1 MYLFSFL
8 VLCVCVCVCLYVCVR
23 TLIALFLRTVMIM
36 TVISNLNSQR
46 GHLSWTARLTFLV
59 DMVRML
65 LVTLLLDM
73 IQQGSLHM
81 YRGFCSG
88 MFQVCSLLTIKII
101 HLNELVILIW
111 HRKKHMPK
119 FLWECSRHLLKILQA
134 LVKKKYAWT
143 KSFIT

>member
-1 MYLFSFL
+1 M
-8 VLCVCVCVCLYVCVR
+8 CVR
-23 TLIALFLRTVMIM
+23 TLIALFLRTVMIV

-111 HRKKHMPK
+111 HRKKHAEVSMGVFK
-119 FLWECSRHLLKILQA
+119 AFTQN
-134 LVKKKYAWT
+134 
-143 KSFIT
+143 ITSLGEEEVCMD

>member
-1 MYLFSFL
+1 MF
-8 VLCVCVCVCLYVCVR
+8 VCVCVR
-23 TLIALFLRTVMIM
+23 TLIALFLRTAMIM

>member
-1 MYLFSFL
+1 M
-8 VLCVCVCVCLYVCVR
+8 CVR

-111 HRKKHMPK
+111 HRKKHAEVSMGVFK
-119 FLWECSRHLLKILQA
+119 AFTQN
-134 LVKKKYAWT
+134 
-143 KSFIT
+143 ITSLGEEEVCMD

>member
-1 MYLFSFL
+1 MYLSSFF
-8 VLCVCVCVCLYVCVR
+8 VLCVCVYLYVCVR

-119 FLWECSRHLLKILQA
+119 FLRECSRHLLKIKQA

>member
-1 MYLFSFL
+1 MYLFSFF
-8 VLCVCVCVCLYVCVR
+8 VLCVCVCLCVCVR
-23 TLIALFLRTVMIM
+23 TLIALFLRTAMIM

>member
-1 MYLFSFL
+1 MYLFSFF
-8 VLCVCVCVCLYVCVR
+8 VFVCVCLYVCVR
-23 TLIALFLRTVMIM
+23 TLITLFLRTVKIM

-88 MFQVCSLLTIKII
+88 MFQECSLLTIKII

-111 HRKKHMPK
+111 RRKKHMPK
-119 FLWECSRHLLKILQA
+119 FLRECSRHLLKILQA

-143 KSFIT
+143 KYFIT

>member
-1 MYLFSFL
+1 
-8 VLCVCVCVCLYVCVR
+8 
-23 TLIALFLRTVMIM
+23 M

-81 YRGFCSG
+81 YQGFCSG

-111 HRKKHMPK
+111 HRKKHMPTGVFK
-119 FLWECSRHLLKILQA
+119 AFTQN
-134 LVKKKYAWT
+134 
-143 KSFIT
+143 ITNLGKEEVCMD

>member
-1 MYLFSFL
+1 
-8 VLCVCVCVCLYVCVR
+8 
-23 TLIALFLRTVMIM
+23 M

-111 HRKKHMPK
+111 HRKKHAEVSMGVFK
-119 FLWECSRHLLKILQA
+119 AFTQN
-134 LVKKKYAWT
+134 
-143 KSFIT
+143 ITSLGEEEVCMD

>member
-1 MYLFSFL
+1 MYLFSFF
-8 VLCVCVCVCLYVCVR
+8 VLCVCVCLCVCVR
-23 TLIALFLRTVMIM
+23 TLIALFLRTAMIM

-134 LVKKKYAWT
+134 LMKKKYAWT

>member
-1 MYLFSFL
+1 MYLFSFF
-8 VLCVCVCVCLYVCVR
+8 VLCVCVCLYVCVR

-36 TVISNLNSQR
+36 TVISDLNSQR

>member
-1 MYLFSFL
+1 M
-8 VLCVCVCVCLYVCVR
+8 CVR

-111 HRKKHMPK
+111 HRKKHAEVSMGVFK
-119 FLWECSRHLLKILQA
+119 AFTQN
-134 LVKKKYAWT
+134 
-143 KSFIT
+143 ITSLDEEEVCMD

>member
-1 MYLFSFL
+1 M
-8 VLCVCVCVCLYVCVR
+8 CVCVCLYVCVR

-59 DMVRML
+59 DIVRML

-119 FLWECSRHLLKILQA
+119 FLRECSRHLPKILQT